1 SGDVLCTVLDRTMY
15 EDATTV
21 KHVTTDPPRRPRL
34 SRERVLDAAVAIADE
49 RGLAALTIRSLADRL
64 GSRPMALYHHVR
76 SKEEI
81 LDGIVDVVFSEIDL
95 PRIGGDWR
103 AEMRRRADSARA
115 VLRRHPW
122 SIGLL
127 ESRAAPGPAILRH
140 HDAMIGT
147 LRV

>member
-1 SGDVLCTVLDRTMY
+1 MY

-95 PRIGGDWR
+95 PRIGGDWPTMSWNR
-103 AEMRRRADSARA
+103 GLSSSCRRRVCTS
-115 VLRRHPW
+115 VT
-122 SIGLL
+122 S
-127 ESRAAPGPAILRH
+127 
-140 HDAMIGT
+140 
-147 LRV
+147 